1 MAEQWFRHKWLDA
14 IYASELDPIARHVAE
29 IFAGKARQ
37 DSVVWEPLS
46 NLVMKTGRTRTT
58 CVKARQSLIEG
69 GWLTEV
75 KAPTHKAAAHFLL
88 VIPNVEGSS
97 HWTPEDEGGVQP
109 LDLRGLATG
118 PQGSSE
124 YTPRGLATGP
134 SQSVVNPDQS
144 ISLSPEQLLVRDLL
158 GLDDGD
164 ERLMKISS
172 ILQANNVR
180 NPKVWLR
187 RCHENGD
194 LLDLLQAETTTS
206 TAWGTETD
214 DRMMPNPNY
223 IEGTNE
229 PEVNIED
236 WHRARMTALGLDYF
250 AATDFYNEARRNL
263 PHAKPRA
270 LWREALMNAERD
282 VAENPRCDECHSRLD
297 HGHYRSCSHHVQPG
311 CDSCGHPA
319 AGVYLAGL
327 AACPECN
334 HKRQMFK
341 ETA

>member
-37 DSVVWEPLS
+37 DSIAWEPLS
-46 NLVMKTGRTRTT
+46 NLVMKTGRTKKT
-58 CVKARQSLIEG
+58 CIKARQALVDG

-75 KAPTHKAAAHFLL
+75 KAPTHKAASHFLL
-88 VIPNVEGSS
+88 VIPGTEGCSQY
-97 HWTPEDEGGVQP
+97 TPTADEGVEPVHPRGVATTPQ
-109 LDLRGLATG
+109 RGT
-118 PQGSSE
+118 E
-124 YTPRGLATGP
+124 YTPRGVATTP

-172 ILQANNVR
+172 ILTANNVR

-187 RCHENGD
+187 SCHANGD

-206 TAWGTETD
+206 SGWGAKTED
-214 DRMMPNPNY
+214 DGLMQNPA
-223 IEGTNE
+223 IPEGWG
-229 PEVNIED
+229 PAVRIKVED
-236 WHRARMTALGLDYF
+236 Y
-250 AATDFYNEARRNL
+250 Y
-263 PHAKPRA
+263 KPRILQLGYSEDETTA
-270 LWREALMNAERD
+270 YLNRAIDVYPNGNEETVWREAFMTARTD
-282 VAENPRCDECHSRLD
+282 VAFDCCGRQDGKHSPHCDEHW
-297 HGHYRSCSHHVQPG
+297 
-311 CDSCGHPA
+311 
-319 AGVYLAGL
+319 
-327 AACPECN
+327 
-334 HKRQMFK
+334 K